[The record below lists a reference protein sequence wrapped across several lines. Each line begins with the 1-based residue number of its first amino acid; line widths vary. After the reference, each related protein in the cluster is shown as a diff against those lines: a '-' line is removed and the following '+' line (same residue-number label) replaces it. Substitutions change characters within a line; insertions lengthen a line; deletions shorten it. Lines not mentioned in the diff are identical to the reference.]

1 MDAKE
6 IVVAGLLASVGVVA
20 AFAIFSMVQ
29 PYITSTVTTPN
40 A

>member
-6 IVVAGLLASVGVVA
+6 IVVAGLLGSIGVIG
-20 AFAIFSMVQ
+20 AFVIFAMLQ
-29 PYITSTVTTPN
+29 PYITAAVPTPN

>member
-6 IVVAGLLASVGVVA
+6 IVVAGLLASIGVVA
-20 AFAIFSMVQ
+20 AFALFSIAQ
-29 PYITSTVTTPN
+29 PYITAAMPTPN

>member
-6 IVVAGLLASVGVVA
+6 IVVAGLLASIGVVA
-20 AFAIFSMVQ
+20 AFAVFSMVQ
-29 PYITSTVTTPN
+29 PYIVGAVPTPN

>member
-6 IVVAGLLASVGVVA
+6 IVVAGLLGAIGVIA

-29 PYITSTVTTPN
+29 PYITAAVPTPN

>member
-20 AFAIFSMVQ
+20 AFAVFSMLQ
-29 PYITSTVTTPN
+29 PYLTSITPTPN

>member
-6 IVVAGLLASVGVVA
+6 IVVAGLLASICVVA
-20 AFAIFSMVQ
+20 AFAIFSAVQ
-29 PYITSTVTTPN
+29 PYITSATPTPN